1 MSTLATA
8 LPLGAALA
16 APAATAAP
24 ATSRFTLDGDATLE
38 AHLAAVCSLVQ
49 AGVEQVIPRRTLAG
63 ILLGGGYGRGEGG
76 VARTAAGDR
85 PYNDMEFYV
94 FVRGSRFLAEQRF
107 TRELTELAHELTDRA
122 GLEVEFKLAS
132 ADELRRGGV
141 TMFSYD
147 LAKGHRRISGAADLL
162 AGCEH
167 HERAAD
173 IPLAEATRLLLNRA
187 SGLLFARPR
196 LERLPC
202 SAADLDFVG
211 RNIAKA
217 QLAMGDAVLTA
228 HGQYHW
234 SCRERQRR
242 LAALAPAEP
251 LRWLDAVRAEHAQGL
266 AFKLHPEAT
275 ADVDALHLSYHRVS
289 DLLSAVFLWLE
300 SRRLGVNFHSP
311 LQYAIHAAEKCPE
324 SRPLRNFLV
333 NIRRFGPLAAIEA
346 RALRYPRERLLR
358 ALPVLLWEP
367 TLLEVRPVLV
377 RVESELR
384 TEDTDETGLLAAYTR
399 LWEIYR

>member
-1 MSTLATA
+1 MSTLVTA
-8 LPLGAALA
+8 MPLGATL
-16 APAATAAP
+16 PATAP
-24 ATSRFTLDGDATLE
+24 ATAPSASRFTLDGDEALE
-38 AHLAAVCSLVQ
+38 AHLAAICSLVQ
-49 AGVEQVIPRRTLAG
+49 AGVEQVVPRRTLAG

-107 TRELTELAHELTDRA
+107 TTELADLAHELSAQA
-122 GLEVEFKLAS
+122 GIEVEFKLAS
-132 ADELRRGGV
+132 SEELRRGGV

-173 IPLAEATRLLLNRA
+173 IPLAEATRLLLNRG

-202 SAADLDFVG
+202 TAADLDFVG
-211 RNIAKA
+211 RNVAKA
-217 QLAMGDAVLTA
+217 QLAMGDAVLAA

-242 LAALAPAEP
+242 LAALTPVEP
-251 LRWLDAVRAEHAQGL
+251 LRWLDAVRAEHAQGM
-266 AFKLHPEAT
+266 AFKLRPEVT
-275 ADVDALHLSYHRVS
+275 GDVDALHLSYHRVS
-289 DLLSAVFLWLE
+289 DLLCAVFLWLE

-311 LQYAIHAAEKCPE
+311 LQYAIHSAGKCPE
-324 SRPLRNFLV
+324 SRPLRNLLV
-333 NIRRFGPLAAIEA
+333 NVRRFGPLAAIEA

-367 TLLEVRPVLV
+367 TLLAVRPVMV

-384 TEDTDETGLLAAYTR
+384 TEESDEAGLLAAYTR